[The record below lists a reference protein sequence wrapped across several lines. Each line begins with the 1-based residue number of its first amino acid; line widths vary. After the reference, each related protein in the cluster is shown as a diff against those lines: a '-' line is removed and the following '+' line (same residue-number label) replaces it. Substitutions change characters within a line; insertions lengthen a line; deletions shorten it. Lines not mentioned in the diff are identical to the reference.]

1 MSPFSSGFTKSL
13 RSPPPMRPR
22 SAPRVAPPATAF
34 GPGKALV
41 GMKVAQK
48 FVAKRRS
55 GFNLGAVVGHRD
67 KDKLWGETYDVML
80 DTEGLDAGMTPEEL
94 LLILADDK
102 DKRKAVA
109 EESWTLAR
117 TSCSSGT
124 PSIRWPTTAASSA
137 TTKRTT

>member
-1 MSPFSSGFTKSL
+1 M
-13 RSPPPMRPR
+13 PPKPQQQRVAR
-22 SAPRVAPPATAF
+22 KSAPRVAPPATAF

-55 GFNLGAVVGHRD
+55 GFNRGAVVGHRD

>member
-1 MSPFSSGFTKSL
+1 MPKKQQEQQQH
-13 RSPPPMRPR
+13 RVARKYAPRIAPPP
-22 SAPRVAPPATAF
+22 TAHS
-34 GPGKALV
+34 PGKTLV

-48 FVAKRRS
+48 FVEKRRS